1 MKTIIEAQET
11 VKRLLG
17 KQTVCKQKYRLMKY
31 VLKIKC
37 EEGFLLYNGITG
49 QLVLVDYDE
58 CVSEYRNDI
67 CRVNHSLIEDFF
79 YVTDTCDE
87 KSIVDNLR
95 IIMRRLFTP
104 KGVNG
109 YTILT
114 TTNCNA
120 RCFYCYQSGYKH
132 VNMTETIA
140 DKLVDYIISHKG
152 DGSIN
157 INWFGGE
164 PLLGRR
170 QIDYICTKLK
180 DNSISYTSKMISN
193 GLLFSESI
201 VKKAV
206 NDWNVRHV
214 QITLDG
220 TENVYN
226 KTKAFISSQESPFHT
241 VLNNIRLLM
250 DNEVYVS
257 IRLNLDQHNVE
268 DLILL
273 IDELGTEFEGYHN
286 FGVYVYTIEKNE
298 GYEPIDRNDE
308 IETRLLN
315 LQIKLNSYIEKKNMF
330 RSNHKSSSLSLYSC
344 MADNTRT
351 MVVYPDGRLFKCEH
365 TAEGDEIGTIGT
377 DEVNRKNI
385 LKFQEQMYYERCY
398 TCPIYPSCIL
408 LKECDGKSRYTPEL
422 CDYNVKEKIK
432 SIKARY
438 SKKRLELI

>member
-1 MKTIIEAQET
+1 MKTIIEAQEN

-17 KQTVCKQKYRLMKY
+17 KQTVNNQEYRLMKY

-37 EEGFLLYNGITG
+37 EEGILLYNGITG
-49 QLVLVDYDE
+49 QLVLVDKED
-58 CVSEYRNDI
+58 CVSEYKNGIGGVNDK
-67 CRVNHSLIEDFF
+67 LIEDYY
-79 YVTDTCDE
+79 YVPDTYDE
-87 KSIVDNLR
+87 KSTVDNLR
-95 IIMRRLFTP
+95 IIMRKLFTP
-104 KGVNG
+104 KGING

-132 VNMTETIA
+132 INMTDAMA
-140 DKLVDYIISHKG
+140 DKLVKYIISHKG

-170 QIDYICTKLK
+170 QIDYICAKL
-180 DNSISYTSKMISN
+180 NENGISYTSKMISN

-206 NDWNVRHV
+206 RDWNVRHV

-226 KTKAFISSQESPFHT
+226 KTKAFSSSIESPFYT

-273 IDELGTEFEGYHN
+273 IDELGTELEGYHN

-298 GYEPIDRNDE
+298 GYDPIDRNDE
-308 IETRLLN
+308 IESSLLN
-315 LQIKLNSYIEKKNMF
+315 HQIKLNSHLEKKNMF
-330 RSNHKSSSLSLYSC
+330 RNNQKMSPLSLYSC

-351 MVVYPDGRLFKCEH
+351 QVVYPDGRLFKCEH

-377 DEVNRKNI
+377 DEINKKNI
-385 LKFQEQMYYERCY
+385 LKFREQMHYDRCY
-398 TCPIYPSCIL
+398 TCPIYPTCIL
-408 LKECDGKSRYTPEL
+408 LKECDGKSRFTSEL
-422 CDYNVKEKIK
+422 CNYNVRKKIR
-432 SIKARY
+432 SIKAAY
-438 SKKRLELI
+438 SQNRSGII